1 MIFVVVGCPDHILE
15 RIDIV
20 FLGQFDSSEHASN
33 ISLMIGCL
41 VVVAQ
46 LPQNFQNYCRKYSEI
61 GVFLY

>member
-1 MIFVVVGCPDHILE
+1 MIFEVVGCPDHILE

-20 FLGQFDSSEHASN
+20 FLGQFDSSEHAFN

-46 LPQNFQNYCRKYSEI
+46 LPQNFQN
-61 GVFLY
+61 

>member
-20 FLGQFDSSEHASN
+20 SLGQFDSSEHASN

-41 VVVAQ
+41 VEVAQ
-46 LPQNFQNYCRKYSEI
+46 LPQNFQN
-61 GVFLY
+61 